1 MQSSKIQKQCLVRV
15 VPGTCSR
22 NNSDYNYNDKDN
34 DNGKYSLTCDIFS
47 RTSSGLKVQQI
58 SILKI

>member
-1 MQSSKIQKQCLVRV
+1 MS
-15 VPGTCSR
+15 GTSGTGVCSR

-34 DNGKYSLTCDIFS
+34 DNGKYSLICDIFS
-47 RTSSGLKVQQI
+47 RTSSSLKVQQS